1 MVNQYIYR
9 DGVENDDLAL
19 QAAVQYA
26 PNHGVAVGGWGS
38 TLGHDPFADSKNIP
52 NTVVTTS
59 LDDVVGG
66 KGHFDTNFDDQVVL
80 GLNFNF

>member
-26 PNHGVAVGGWGS
+26 PNHGVAVGGWGQ
-38 TLGHDPFADSKNIP
+38 D
-52 NTVVTTS
+52 
-59 LDDVVGG
+59 
-66 KGHFDTNFDDQVVL
+66 
-80 GLNFNF
+80 